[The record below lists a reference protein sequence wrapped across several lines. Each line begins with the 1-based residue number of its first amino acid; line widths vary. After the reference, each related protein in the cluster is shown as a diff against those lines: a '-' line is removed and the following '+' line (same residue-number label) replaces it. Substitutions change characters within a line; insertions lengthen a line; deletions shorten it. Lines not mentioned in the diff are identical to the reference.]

1 MKILFLTHY
10 YTPEGNAPAT
20 RVSALAERWVKM
32 GHEVTVMTCAPN
44 VPEGVV
50 YDGYCNCWTGKEEIN
65 GVKVIRIWTYIAANK
80 RTIRRILN
88 YLSYMFSAF
97 IHGLFLPKPDI
108 MIATSPQ
115 FFCGWAGVLL
125 HWFRRFPFSLE
136 IRDIWPE
143 SITSVDAKLPSF
155 FLRVVYWMEKVMYRT
170 ADYIVTVGEGYKKK
184 LIEERNVPEEKL
196 SIIMNGVDTQHF
208 YPQPKDE
215 NLLSQYGLNG
225 KFICSY
231 IGTIG
236 MACGLKT
243 VLNAADELKKRGE
256 DTIRFLLVGDGAI
269 REELEKEAKE
279 RKLDNVIFTGRR
291 PKKEM
296 PAWVAS
302 SDVNLVHLKKTDL
315 FTTVMPSKIFESA
328 GCARPVIIGVEGF
341 AKDFVEKAEAGIA
354 MEPENVKDL
363 IQALLKMKSDPKL
376 CQTLGNNAHQNIC
389 SKYNRDQQA
398 KDYIVILE
406 NVLKAPMKE
415 PSLERHDLADGYS
428 VARR

>member
-32 GHEVTVMTCAPN
+32 GHDVTVMTCAPN
-44 VPEGVV
+44 VPEGKV
-50 YDGYCNCWTGKEEIN
+50 YEGYRNRWTTKDEIN
-65 GVKVIRIWTYIAANK
+65 GVKVIRVWTFIAANK

-88 YLSYMFSAF
+88 YTSYMWSAF

-115 FFCGWAGVLL
+115 FFCGWTGVLL
-125 HWFRRFPFSLE
+125 HWFRRFPFVLE

-143 SITSVDAKLPSF
+143 SIASVNARIPSF
-155 FLRVVYWMEKVMYRT
+155 SLRVVYWMEKVMYRT
-170 ADYIVTVGEGYKKK
+170 SQFIVTVGEGY
-184 LIEERNVPEEKL
+184 REKL
-196 SIIMNGVDTQHF
+196 TRDKNIPENKLAIVMNGVDTEHF
-208 YPQPKDE
+208 YPMPKDE
-215 NLLSQYGLNG
+215 NLLSQYGLTG

-243 VLNAADELKKRGE
+243 VLNAAEKLKERG
-256 DTIRFLLVGDGAI
+256 DDSIRLLLVGDGAL
-269 REELEKEAKE
+269 REELEKEAENKQ
-279 RKLDNVIFTGRR
+279 LNNVVFAGRR
-291 PKKEM
+291 PKNEI
-296 PAWVAS
+296 PAWIAS

-328 GCARPVIIGVEGF
+328 GCARPVIIGVDGF
-341 AKDFVEKAEAGIA
+341 AKEFVEKAKAGIA
-354 MEPENVKDL
+354 MEPENADDL
-363 IQALLKMKSDPKL
+363 INAIQKLKSDPDL
-376 CQTLGNNAHQNIC
+376 CQRLGHNAHQNIC

-398 KDYIVILE
+398 KDYIAILE
-406 NVLKAPMKE
+406 KLI
-415 PSLERHDLADGYS
+415 
-428 VARR
+428 